1 MVYLNINV
9 FLSKNGNKEIPWV
22 LNCQILK
29 KWKLQI
35 GSNNIHLTTFVPAS
49 ERFRRV
55 HNAFWTKRW
64 LGWPRC
70 MANACIPPAST
81 IAGLLLE
88 QTDRTE
94 TKWYYKHYAGT
105 KLYITDFTNQYRQ
118 HAVIQHLRKLSP
130 FQKLHILKIFTII
143 HLSRICWI
151 TLIMVINLLPKNFMP
166 ITSEHV
172 LQWNLDFIFLES
184 KFSSTIMHVFVSPVK
199 NFCKNIKFSL
209 NIYLC
214 FLLSSLII
222 CSKRA

>member
-1 MVYLNINV
+1 MGFKLSNI
-9 FLSKNGNKEIPWV
+9 
-22 LNCQILK
+22 K
-29 KWKLQI
+29 KWKLQN

-49 ERFRRV
+49 DRFRRV

-94 TKWYYKHYAGT
+94 TKWYYKHYART
-105 KLYITDFTNQYRQ
+105 KSHNTDFSNQYRQ
-118 HAVIQHLRKLSP
+118 HTVTQHLRELSP
-130 FQKLHILKIFTII
+130 IQKLHILKIFTII

-151 TLIMVINLLPKNFMP
+151 TLIMVLNLLPKKCYAHHFWTCVMVKFGFYIP
-166 ITSEHV
+166 WIQV
-172 LQWNLDFIFLES
+172 FLNHYVCFCQS
-184 KFSSTIMHVFVSPVK
+184 CQ

-209 NIYLC
+209 NIYLH
-214 FLLSSLII
+214 FLLISLII
-222 CSKRA
+222 CLKRA